1 MALFNTHISEELSA
15 ELHSLV
21 DDYTDNLLDYEFI
34 REKIERR
41 EDLNEDLVLAAKLSL
56 VAAIPAG
63 MMMGSAYMDNIT
75 SGGAIGAIL
84 PMGLSLGAGLVSYLN
99 RKDNK
104 ELAINQELDK
114 PMQSKHNERF
124 GEEFLDK
131 IGVLDIGQAFNDIK
145 AIVDES
151 IKNPPKFQE
160 NIGIDIRNTLIK
172 NKL

>member
-1 MALFNTHISEELSA
+1 MALFKKHISEELSA

-131 IGVLDIGQAFNDIK
+131 IVVLDIGQAFNDIK
-145 AIVDES
+145 AIVNES
-151 IKNPPKFQE
+151 INNPPKFQE

>member
-1 MALFNTHISEELSA
+1 MALFKKHISEELSA

-131 IGVLDIGQAFNDIK
+131 IVVLDIGQAFNDIK

>member
-1 MALFNTHISEELSA
+1 MALFKRTISEELSA

-21 DDYTDNLLDYEFI
+21 DDYTEKLLDYEFI
-34 REKIERR
+34 SEKIERN
-41 EDLNEDLVLAAKLSL
+41 EDLTEDLVLAAKLAFAS
-56 VAAIPAG
+56 AIPTG
-63 MMMGSAYMDNIT
+63 MLLGSAYMDNIT

-84 PMGLSLGAGLVSYLN
+84 PMGLSLGAGVVSYFN
-99 RKDNK
+99 HKNNK

-114 PMQSKHNERF
+114 PMQSKHNERL

>member
-1 MALFNTHISEELSA
+1 MALFKTHISEELSA

-34 REKIERR
+34 SEKIERR
-41 EDLNEDLVLAAKLSL
+41 EELNEDLVLAAKLTL
-56 VAAIPAG
+56 VAAIPTG
-63 MMMGSAYMDNIT
+63 MMLGSAYMDNIT

-104 ELAINQELDK
+104 ELSINQELDK
-114 PMQSKHNERF
+114 PMQSKHNEIA
-124 GEEFLDK
+124 GQEFLDQISGLE
-131 IGVLDIGQAFNDIK
+131 IGEAFNDIK

-160 NIGIDIRNTLIK
+160 NIGINVRNVLIK
-172 NKL
+172 NKM